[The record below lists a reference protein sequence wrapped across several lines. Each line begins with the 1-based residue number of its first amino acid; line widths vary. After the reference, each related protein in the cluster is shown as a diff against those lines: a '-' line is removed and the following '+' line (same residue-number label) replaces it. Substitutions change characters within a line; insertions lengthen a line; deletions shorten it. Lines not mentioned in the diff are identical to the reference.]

1 MALSMREKI
10 INHILET
17 EGGFVDDPSDSGGPT
32 KFGITQ
38 SVAREFG
45 YNGLMEDL
53 PRETAFAIYSRHYW
67 HAVRA
72 DELLVVSAKITEE
85 IVDTGVN
92 LGPGTAV
99 KFLQRVLNVFNL
111 RANLYD
117 DLLLDGQMGPKTFS
131 AFKECY
137 RTRGESVIMLALN
150 CLQGAYYIALAER
163 HPKNERFVCGW
174 LTKRVQL

>member
-1 MALSMREKI
+1 MREKI

-45 YNGLMEDL
+45 YNGPMEDL
-53 PRETAFAIYSRHYW
+53 SRETAFAIYSGHYW
-67 HAVRA
+67 RAVRA
-72 DELLVVSAKITEE
+72 DELIKVSARITEE

-92 LGPGTAV
+92 LGPGGSV
-99 KFLQRVLNVFNL
+99 KFFQRTLNVLNSNQT
-111 RANLYD
+111 LYV
-117 DLLLDGQMGPKTFS
+117 DLKFDGLMGPKTLA

-174 LTKRVQL
+174 ITKRVQL